1 MGFIAAELK
10 PVRLGE
16 LEDGK
21 QHLSAGLRVDRS
33 SEAKQNKNVNVNEKT
48 RSRDLMLLSDY
59 DLG

>member
-33 SEAKQNKNVNVNEKT
+33 SEAEQNKMSMSMRRQEVET
-48 RSRDLMLLSDY
+48 
-59 DLG
+59 